1 MLNGDGLRVVLWVA
15 GCSHG
20 CKGCQNPITWDAH
33 GGLKF
38 DQAAKEEI
46 FAELGKDYISGITF
60 SGGDPLYPLNREAV
74 GKLIHEIKD
83 KFPDKT
89 IWLYTGFLWEAIQ
102 KLEFIPLIDVI
113 VDGEYVEKLRNVQL
127 KWKGSSNQRVIDVK
141 NTLKQNEIVL
151 KYWD

>member
-1 MLNGDGLRVVLWVA
+1 MANAKIIEAKAEVV
-15 GCSHG
+15 
-20 CKGCQNPITWDAH
+20 N
-33 GGLKF
+33 
-38 DQAAKEEI
+38 
-46 FAELGKDYISGITF
+46 
-60 SGGDPLYPLNREAV
+60 
-74 GKLIHEIKD
+74 EIKD

-127 KWKGSSNQRVIDVK
+127 KWKGSSSQRVIDVK